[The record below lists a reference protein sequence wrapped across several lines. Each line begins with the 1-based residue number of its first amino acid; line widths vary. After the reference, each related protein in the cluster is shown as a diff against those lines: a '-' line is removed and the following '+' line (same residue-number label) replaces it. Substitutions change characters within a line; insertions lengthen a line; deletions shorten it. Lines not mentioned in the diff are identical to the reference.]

1 MSEVLPVPDYHPSPP
16 APSGW
21 PQRAACRGADPDLFY
36 PPEGERGGN
45 LALRELVAK
54 RIGATCPVQP
64 EFAAYALAVDER
76 YGVWG
81 GLTAAERQ
89 QRRRRTA

>member
-1 MSEVLPVPDYHPSPP
+1 MSDLLPVPDYHPSPP

-21 PQRAACRGADPDLFY
+21 TERAACRGEDPDLFY
-36 PPEGERGGN
+36 APEGERGGN

-54 RIGATCPVQP
+54 RICATCPVVD
-64 EFAAYALAVDER
+64 ECAGYALAVDER

-89 QRRRRTA
+89 RRRRRPA

>member
-1 MSEVLPVPDYHPSPP
+1 MSDLLPVPDYHPSPP

-21 PQRAACRGADPDLFY
+21 AERAACRGEDPDLFY
-36 PPEGERGGN
+36 APEGERGGN

-54 RIGATCPVQP
+54 RIYATCPVLD
-64 EFAAYALAVDER
+64 ECAGYALAVDER

-89 QRRRRTA
+89 QRRRRPA

>member
-1 MSEVLPVPDYHPSPP
+1 MTDLLPVPDYAPSPP

-21 PQRAACRGADPDLFY
+21 TERAACRYENPDLFY

-54 RIGATCPVQP
+54 RICATCPVQP
-64 EFAAYALAVDER
+64 ECAAHALAVDER

-89 QRRRRTA
+89 QRRRRRA

>member
-1 MSEVLPVPDYHPSPP
+1 MSGLLSVPDYHPSPP

-21 PQRAACRGADPDLFY
+21 PERAACREEDPDLFY
-36 PPEGERGGN
+36 PPEGERGSN

-54 RIGATCPVQP
+54 RICATCPVQS
-64 EFAAYALAVDER
+64 ECAAYALAVDER

-81 GLTAAERQ
+81 GLTPAER
-89 QRRRRTA
+89 QRRRRRPA